1 MTTRSPFARRFG
13 LIALGLLLLAG
24 FTLIVLRSGP
34 LAPIRITV
42 ATVEEGHLAPD
53 LFGIGTVE
61 ARRAYVVGPVSAGRV
76 RRVLVD
82 VGDPVKAGQ
91 LLAEMEPVDLD
102 ERGAALDA
110 SIARAQSAQ
119 AAAMAQRQDALA
131 RGELATA
138 NAQRYLDLGRKQF
151 VSTGAIEAKQQELL
165 SAQAASSAADAN
177 LASAKLEVTRAQ
189 AERDGLRQQRNNLR
203 LVATSDGVIT
213 ARDAEPGSTVVAGQS
228 VIKLIDPASLWVK
241 VRFDQGRSTGL
252 AVGLPAAIVL
262 RSNPGKVQQGQVARL
277 ELLSDNVTEERIAQV
292 VFDAIPNAI
301 SAGELAEVTLT
312 LPPNGRGLLLPNS
325 SLKRQGKLV
334 GVWRLEDDKLHFVD
348 VTPGNVSLDGRVLI
362 RSGLSAGD
370 RIVVHSEKELAAN
383 SRIKIV
389 DALVGAP

>member
-1 MTTRSPFARRFG
+1 MTTRSILVRRWG
-13 LIALGLLLLAG
+13 QIALGLLLLAG
-24 FTLIVLRSGP
+24 FALVVLRSGP

-42 ATVEEGHLAPD
+42 TTIDEGNITSA
-53 LFGIGTVE
+53 LFGIGSIE
-61 ARRAYVVGPVSAGRV
+61 ARRAYAIGPISAGRV

-82 VGDPVKAGQ
+82 VGDTVTAGQ

-110 SIARAQSAQ
+110 GIARAQSAL
-119 AAAMAQRQDALA
+119 AAATAQRQDAQA
-131 RGELATA
+131 RWQLATA
-138 NAQRYLDLGRKQF
+138 NAQRYLDLGSKQF
-151 VSTGAIEAKQQELL
+151 VSPGAIEGKQQEQL
-165 SAQAASSAADAN
+165 SAQAANAAAAAN
-177 LASAKLEVTRAQ
+177 LASAKQEITRAK
-189 AERDGLRQQRNNLR
+189 AEREGLQQQRNNLR
-203 LVATSDGVIT
+203 LVATSGGVIT
-213 ARDAEPGSTVVAGQS
+213 SRDAEPGSTVVAGQS

-262 RSNPGKVQQGQVARL
+262 RSNPGKAQRGQVARL

-301 SAGELAEVTLT
+301 SVGELAEVTLT
-312 LPPNGRGLLLPNS
+312 LPPDERGLLLPNS

-334 GVWRLEDDKLHFVD
+334 GVWRLEDDKLRFAE
-348 VTPGNVSLDGRVLI
+348 VTPGNVSLDGQVLI
-362 RSGLSAGD
+362 RTGLNAGD
-370 RIVVHSEKELAAN
+370 RIVVHSEKELAGN
-383 SRIKIV
+383 SRFKIV